1 MIGVVSW
8 GPALCGVSS
17 KKYGVYAR
25 VTEFKEWINSAKG
38 AIDRYCNSRH

>member
-25 VTEFKEWINSAKG
+25 VTEFKEWINSVASG
-38 AIDRYCNSRH
+38 TQDSNC